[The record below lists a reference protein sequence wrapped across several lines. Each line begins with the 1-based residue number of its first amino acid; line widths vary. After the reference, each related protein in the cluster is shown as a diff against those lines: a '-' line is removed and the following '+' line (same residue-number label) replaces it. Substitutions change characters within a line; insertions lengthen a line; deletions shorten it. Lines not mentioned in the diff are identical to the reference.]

1 VSQHVTAARLGELG
15 GQLAAISY
23 DRVDDVALVAARQ
36 RLLDTLAAVALGLHT
51 PEGRLLERYVA
62 QTAGP
67 ELAMGRRGR
76 LLVGAARST
85 EVDDIDIASC
95 TTVGSVVVPAAV
107 SVAAAQPGTT
117 ARALLA
123 GIVAGYE
130 AMTRMGRA
138 IGGATLL
145 YRGVWP
151 TYVTAAFGAAA
162 ATAKFLDLDAP
173 AIARS
178 LALALTRAGTVP
190 GAALSRFGYR
200 YYSLGCAAADGIDA
214 AAAAAAGVDADLECI
229 GAFAERLGA
238 TLDSTELTVAFGQ
251 PWRVAGVDTKPWP
264 SARQALSSVAAF
276 RRFASPAPEDIE
288 RIVVGVPDPYRAM
301 IDRPA
306 FPKRRIESLLGVQYQ
321 LGLAAFAPT
330 VLDDVVRESL
340 PDDPRIEALMR
351 KVEIE
356 PDADL
361 GARFPVVW
369 GSRVTL
375 HLRSGA
381 PTSIEVLTPAGS
393 GAQPLEWGEL
403 GEKLER
409 VFAASGWSN
418 GAALAALSER
428 CQRIGVGG
436 EDRDVARDLL
446 ELTDALAKERDP
458 A

>member
-1 VSQHVTAARLGELG
+1 VSEHVTAARLEELG
-15 GQLAAISY
+15 EQLAAISY
-23 DRVDDVALVAARQ
+23 DGLDAAVQQAARQ

-67 ELAMGRRGR
+67 EPAMGRRGR

-130 AMTRMGRA
+130 AMTRLGRA

-145 YRGVWP
+145 YRGVSP

-162 ATAKFLDLDAP
+162 TTAKFLDLDAP
-173 AIARS
+173 AITRS
-178 LALALTRAGTVP
+178 LALALTRAGSVP
-190 GAALSRFGYR
+190 GAALARFGYR

-264 SARQALSSVAAF
+264 SARQALASVVAF
-276 RRFASPAPEDIE
+276 RQLELPAVEDIE
-288 RIVVGVPDPYRAM
+288 QIVAGVPDAYRAM
-301 IDRPA
+301 IDRPWL
-306 FPKRRIESLLGVQYQ
+306 PRRRIETMLSVQYQ
-321 LGLAAFAPT
+321 LALAAFAPAM
-330 VLDDVVRESL
+330 LDDVLRESL

-351 KVEIE
+351 KIVVE
-356 PDADL
+356 PDAEV
-361 GARFPVVW
+361 GARFPGLW
-369 GSRVTL
+369 GSRVTVQP
-375 HLRSGA
+375 RAGA
-381 PTSIEVLTPAGS
+381 AASVDVLTPADG
-393 GAQPLEWGEL
+393 GAQPLEWSALEG
-403 GEKLER
+403 KLTR
-409 VFAASGWSN
+409 VFAASGWPD
-418 GAALAALSER
+418 GAGLAALVQR
-428 CQRIGVGG
+428 CESVGVDND
-436 EDRDVARDLL
+436 DRDVAL
-446 ELTDALAKERDP
+446 ELLALTEALAKERSP